1 MMPLS
6 SLRKVDVASLER
18 SRVLIRLRGAGYTEA
33 VLLPLGTARYIRL
46 RGDLAGVASVIAL
59 LDVHAW
65 AGHSMPSLAG
75 IAWHCVDEKLLW
87 NLLVE
92 ELTQLTCAEHGLDLT
107 HIEVLELLSTPLVE
121 HTLPC
126 VSMLSGGLF
135 VEALEQEAHPLGANF
150 DFNAV
155 KIELA
160 ANLGRSYLAYQTI
173 PTLVLGDVLLIKEID
188 CQLSCG
194 THPLFTFELY
204 EEKLMLQDYAEQ
216 EESIGVVP
224 VPENQLLDLKK
235 VPVELTFVLFKK
247 MLSMAQLQSIDLGD
261 VIDLPVE
268 AQKNVEIY
276 INNMCFAGGE
286 LVQLDDGRLG
296 VEIQRLI
303 RSA

>member
-1 MMPLS
+1 M
-6 SLRKVDVASLER
+6 
-18 SRVLIRLRGAGYTEA
+18 RGAGYTEA
-33 VLLPLGTARYIRL
+33 VLLPLGNARYVRL
-46 RGDLAGVASVIAL
+46 RGDLAGLGTVIAL

-87 NLLVE
+87 NLLAE
-92 ELTQLTCAEHGLDLT
+92 ELTQLTGTEHGLDLT
-107 HIEVLELLSTPLVE
+107 HIEVLDLLSTPLE
-121 HTLPC
+121 HALPC
-126 VSMLSGGLF
+126 VNTLSGGLF
-135 VEALEQEAHPLGANF
+135 VEALEQEAHPFGANF

-160 ANLGRSYLAYQTI
+160 ANLGRSHLACQTI

-188 CQLSCG
+188 CQLNYG

-204 EEKLMLQDYAEQ
+204 EEQLMLQDYAEQ
-216 EESIGVVP
+216 EASIGVVP
-224 VPENQLLDLKK
+224 ESENQLLDLKK

-247 MLSMAQLQSIDLGD
+247 MLSVAQLQSMDLGD
-261 VIDLPVE
+261 VIDLPIE

-276 INNMCFAGGE
+276 INNVCFAGGE

-296 VEIQRLI
+296 VEIQRLMQ
-303 RSA
+303 SV

>member
-6 SLRKVDVASLER
+6 SLRRVDVASIER

-33 VLLPLGTARYIRL
+33 ALLPLGNARYVRL
-46 RGDLAGVASVIAL
+46 RGDLAGFGTVIAL

-92 ELTQLTCAEHGLDLT
+92 ELTQLTGTEHGLDLT
-107 HIEVLELLSTPLVE
+107 HIEVLDLLSTPLE
-121 HTLPC
+121 HALPC
-126 VSMLSGGLF
+126 VSTLSGGLF
-135 VEALEQEAHPLGANF
+135 VEALEQEAHQLDANF

-160 ANLGRSYLAYQTI
+160 ANLGRSHLAYQTI

-188 CQLSCG
+188 CQLNCG

-204 EEKLMLQDYAEQ
+204 EEQLMLQDYAEQ
-216 EESIGVVP
+216 EASIGIVP
-224 VPENQLLDLKK
+224 ESENQLLDLKK

-247 MLSMAQLQSIDLGD
+247 MLSMAQLQSMDLGN
-261 VIDLPVE
+261 VIDLPIE
-268 AQKNVEIY
+268 AQKHVEIY
-276 INNMCFAGGE
+276 INKVCFAGGE